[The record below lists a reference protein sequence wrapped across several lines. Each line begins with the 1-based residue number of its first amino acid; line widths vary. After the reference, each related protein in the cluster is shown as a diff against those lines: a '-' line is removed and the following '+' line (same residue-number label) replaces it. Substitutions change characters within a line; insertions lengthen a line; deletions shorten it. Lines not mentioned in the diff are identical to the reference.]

1 MEKKIPG
8 RTPMNEAALT
18 MDMTL
23 TTPALLF
30 PTVSLLLLAYTN
42 RFLALAA
49 LIRELH
55 ARYQSSH
62 DELIVRQI
70 ANLRRRVHLIRD
82 MQGLGI
88 ASLLLCVICMF
99 LIFLG
104 QPGPAAYVFG
114 LSLLLL
120 IVSLVFSIA
129 EIRMSVG
136 ALNLALS
143 DLEHEK
149 GTK

>member
-1 MEKKIPG
+1 
-8 RTPMNEAALT
+8 

-55 ARYQSSH
+55 ARYQATH

-99 LIFLG
+99 LMFLS
-104 QPGPAAYVFG
+104 QPVPAAYVFG

-120 IVSLVFSIA
+120 MLSLGYSIA

-143 DLEHEK
+143 DLEDGKTRKRGAREV
-149 GTK
+149 